1 MAQRLIKIELSKYN
15 CRGIYFEDSRNLF
28 SKNEIITKDE
38 QIKKIEIPFKLIL
51 RTTVI
56 HRGKTITSKKT
67 FPFDDPKITFKKAIG
82 HVSSERENF
91 RENVSEIRKA
101 APKQKKQ
108 TLREAWDQYILSRE
122 DSQSLSAENIYNQK
136 CLFDKHIK
144 VIEHIPVNEIES
156 NDIQKIV
163 NSMLKSG
170 LSPRTAKGIQD
181 YLRPF
186 FKSIKIIPNPAQDIM
201 IPAFDNTVNF
211 ELDDEITKKL
221 IHALK
226 TYEEPTILGIFS
238 FLTDGRRLGE
248 VLKME
253 WTSIDFKSSTYT
265 VHSLITKNR
274 KTAQYDLREDTI
286 EALNA
291 IPKISKY
298 IFPAFTNSS
307 KHMSRDTLRTHWL
320 KVIKDLDINM
330 RIHDIRHLI
339 GGDLVNNGATLEE
352 VAAVLGHDSTAAT
365 KRYSKVKKETASKA
379 IKRFH
384 ERTKLQ

>member
-15 CRGIYFEDSRNLF
+15 CRGIYFEDSKNLF

-67 FPFDDPKITFKKAIG
+67 FPFDDPKITFKKALG

-144 VIEHIPVNEIES
+144 DIEHLPVNEIEN
-156 NDIQKIV
+156 NDIQEIV
-163 NSMLKSG
+163 NTMLKSG

-186 FKSIKIIPNPAQDIM
+186 FKSMKIIPNPAQDIM
-201 IPAFDNTVNF
+201 IPTFDNTVNF
-211 ELDDEITKKL
+211 ELDEEMTKKF
-221 IHALK
+221 IHELK
-226 TYEEPTILGIFS
+226 SYQEPTIMGIFS
-238 FLTDGRRLGE
+238 FLMDGRRLGE

-253 WTSIDFKSSTYT
+253 WLSVDITNSTYT
-265 VHSLITKNR
+265 VQSLTTKNR
-274 KTAQYDLREDTI
+274 KTIQYELREETI
-286 EALNA
+286 EVLNS
-291 IPKISKY
+291 IPRISTY
-298 IFPAFTNSS
+298 IFPAFTNTS
-307 KHMSRDTLRTHWL
+307 KPMSRDTFRTHWSKIL
-320 KVIKDLDINM
+320 KDLELKM

-339 GGDLVNNGATLEE
+339 GGILVNNGATLEE
-352 VAAVLGHDSTAAT
+352 IAAVLGHSSTAVT

-379 IKRFH
+379 IKIFH
-384 ERTKLQ
+384 EKTKL

>member
-144 VIEHIPVNEIES
+144 GIEHLPVNEIEN

-163 NSMLKSG
+163 NTMLKSG

-186 FKSIKIIPNPAQDIM
+186 FKSMKIIPNPAQDIM
-201 IPAFDNTVNF
+201 IPTFDNTVNF
-211 ELDDEITKKL
+211 ELDEEMTKKF
-221 IHALK
+221 IHELK
-226 TYEEPTILGIFS
+226 SYQEPTIMGIFS
-238 FLTDGRRLGE
+238 FLMDGRRLGE

-253 WTSIDFKSSTYT
+253 WLSVDIKSSTYS
-265 VHSLITKNR
+265 VQSLTTKNR
-274 KTAQYDLREDTI
+274 KTVQYELREETI
-286 EALNA
+286 EVLNS
-291 IPKISKY
+291 IPKISTY
-298 IFPAFTNSS
+298 IFPAFTNTS
-307 KHMSRDTLRTHWL
+307 KPMSRDSFRTHWSKIL
-320 KVIKDLDINM
+320 KDLELKM

-339 GGDLVNNGATLEE
+339 GGILVNNGATLEE
-352 VAAVLGHDSTAAT
+352 IAAVLGHSSTAVT

-379 IKRFH
+379 IKIFH
-384 ERTKLQ
+384 